1 MATREKSGLDVG
13 SDQEGA
19 KGWYSRTEF
28 LDIKAPNERACLAS
42 LLSPPR
48 RNLELKSHLMV
59 VWVPDTN
66 ISNIEYSGIEQPDL
80 IIKSLEGF
88 VPEEWG
94 LKPYAGTTS
103 GS

>member
-1 MATREKSGLDVG
+1 MLGVIKKEQRAGIRGRNFWTSRRQTSGHV
-13 SDQEGA
+13 
-19 KGWYSRTEF
+19 WRVYF
-28 LDIKAPNERACLAS
+28 LPLEV
-42 LLSPPR
+42 
-48 RNLELKSHLMV
+48 NLELKSHLMV